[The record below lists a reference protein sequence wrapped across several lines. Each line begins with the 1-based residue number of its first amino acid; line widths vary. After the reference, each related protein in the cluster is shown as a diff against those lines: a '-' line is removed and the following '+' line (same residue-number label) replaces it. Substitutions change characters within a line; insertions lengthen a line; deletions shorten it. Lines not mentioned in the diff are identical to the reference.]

1 MARAA
6 VMGKYK
12 EKGISL
18 SHSAVSGID
27 IGPGKFGKHNKLR
40 ARGKDSKN

>member
-18 SHSAVSGID
+18 SHSTVSGID
-27 IGPGKFGKHNKLR
+27 IGQGINLGPGKFGKHNKLR
-40 ARGKDSKN
+40 S